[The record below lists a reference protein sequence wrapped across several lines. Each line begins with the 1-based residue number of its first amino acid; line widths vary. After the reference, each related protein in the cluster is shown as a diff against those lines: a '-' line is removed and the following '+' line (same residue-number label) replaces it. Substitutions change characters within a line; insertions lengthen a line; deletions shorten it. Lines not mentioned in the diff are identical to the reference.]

1 MYKKIT
7 HSWIGKYTFSSH
19 GIPVGILWCPILLME
34 EILHQ
39 LIGSLSHYFQGFIH
53 PRWCRISSINSIFPS
68 FWFFPLDWLV
78 FLPPSFP
85 PFASQGWTIGLGNFF
100 IVIYA
105 VTWLSSTSMAY
116 QRTTSRQV
124 TRLAPSGSFGG
135 FCGDLGCVSKWGPT
149 SKSSWQCLIFLVDLF
164 WTNGFYLCLS
174 N

>member
-1 MYKKIT
+1 M
-7 HSWIGKYTFSSH
+7 S
-19 GIPVGILWCPILLME
+19 VLWCPILLME
-34 EILHQ
+34 EILHK
-39 LIGSLSHYFQGFIH
+39 LIGSLSQYLQGFIH

-68 FWFFPLDWLV
+68 GLIC

-135 FCGDLGCVSKWGPT
+135 FCGDLGCVLKWGPT
-149 SKSSWQCLIFLVDLF
+149 SKSSWQFRIFLVDVF
-164 WTNGFYLCLS
+164 WTNGCYRCLF